1 MPHSKLVAL
10 ALALASSPS
19 SPSSSSSA
27 SAASGGG
34 GGSRDSSRVG
44 LAAPC
49 VSDANCSLNGAC
61 DVASGVCACRAPWT
75 DAACATLALKPAPA
89 AWPAYGRNAT
99 RGAPALSSWGGL
111 PLFLDNAWH
120 LYVSEIAGG
129 CSLANWTS
137 NSHCIHAVGS
147 SVTGPFAFSDVAVGV
162 FCHNAAPIQD
172 PVTGALWLFHIGDG
186 SEGAPPKN
194 CSSAEPP
201 GPAAPRRSAAAA
213 APAGSVLHFAR
224 SPGGP
229 WLPALNLTGLPKCNN
244 VAPAVLRNSSWAVLC
259 HEARGAARLFL
270 APHPT
275 GPWAAADGA
284 GIDMGLH
291 DEDPLYVPPPR
302 TPQEQSR

>member
-1 MPHSKLVAL
+1 MAL
-10 ALALASSPS
+10 ALALAMASSSPSSPS

-99 RGAPALSSWGGL
+99 RAAPALSSWGGL

-229 WLPALNLTGLPKCNN
+229 WLPALNLSGLPKCNN